1 MKKDR
6 IAACGL
12 YCGMCRKFISGK
24 CPGCR
29 ENAGASW
36 CKVRACCI
44 GNGYAS
50 CADCTVTSPEECG
63 KFNNFISKIFAFIF
77 GSDRKACIRRIKETG
92 YEGYAHEMEE
102 KKNMTI
108 KRR

>member
-36 CKVRACCI
+36 CKVR
-44 GNGYAS
+44 
-50 CADCTVTSPEECG
+50 DCTVTSPEECG
-63 KFNNFISKIFAFIF
+63 KFDNFISKLFAFIF